1 MKRAHDIVR
10 IPSYFDLGVMT
21 PSIAEHQGRRKR
33 IDAPSFSTWDSRMIS
48 SPSVPPG
55 RRNSVE
61 MFTLTPVG
69 GGRPEVVSAREAME
83 SVN

>member
-1 MKRAHDIVR
+1 MISRVKTI
-10 IPSYFDLGVMT
+10 SL
-21 PSIAEHQGRRKR
+21 
-33 IDAPSFSTWDSRMIS
+33 PSFKTCDSRIIS